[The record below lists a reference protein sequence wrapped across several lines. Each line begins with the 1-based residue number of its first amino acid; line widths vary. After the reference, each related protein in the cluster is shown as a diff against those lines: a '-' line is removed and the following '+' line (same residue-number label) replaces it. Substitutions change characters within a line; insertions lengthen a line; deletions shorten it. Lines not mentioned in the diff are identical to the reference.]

1 MAALTAAQLTDL
13 SRSTGGAYPDA
24 RTAINDASNRGTG
37 ESYLWSRLLHGLV
50 DAEYFVTGLDI
61 NQPIKFKDSGT
72 ATSYGIGADRTW
84 RNIQTLE
91 NMKFYRRKVDTHFS
105 FLDEELVDNQITSMT
120 DFAAQ
125 QFVDLKHS
133 KEQDAITSGWNL
145 LENQLAAVPDPALM
159 EGATTATL
167 IEPYSIFAAI
177 NERTDGLFLDAP
189 GGDFTVKAGLDPT
202 DVDITPNYTP
212 IQETYTQETIATFDN
227 PLEAIDRA
235 RRSASFGA
243 PETFQQYYETPSLY
257 RQVLLASN
265 TGVAAWNFL
274 QRSGQ
279 QNWEKF
285 GEGGVFMPAHHGVPI
300 MYWDP
305 LDTVAIYTDGSNGL
319 VTETSTDASNQGP
332 RFYGINGSFMH
343 PVINPE
349 RFWYVDEVFRHPNNP
364 ETWVVRYVIWWTLR
378 WSSLRRHFIV
388 SPSGTGLF
396 S

>member
-1 MAALTAAQLTDL
+1 MASLTAAQLTDL
-13 SRSTGGAYPDA
+13 ARSVGGAYPDA

-37 ESYLWSRLLHGLV
+37 ESYLWSRLLHGLT

-72 ATSYGIGADRTW
+72 AQSYGIGDDRMW

-105 FLDEELVDNQITSMT
+105 FLDEELVDTQITSMT

-133 KEQDAITSGWNL
+133 KEQDAITSGWNY
-145 LENQLAAVPDPALM
+145 LENQLAAVPDPATM
-159 EGATTATL
+159 EGATTATV
-167 IEPYSIFAAI
+167 IEPYSLFVAVNEFA
-177 NERTDGLFLDAP
+177 NGLPLYAP
-189 GGDFTVKAGLDPT
+189 GGNFTTVAGLDPT

-212 IQETYTQETIATFDN
+212 IQETYTSEAVGTFDN

-235 RRSASFGA
+235 RRKASFGA

-265 TGVAAWNFL
+265 RGVAAWNFL

-285 GEGGVFMPAHHGVPI
+285 GEGGVYMPAHHGVPI

-305 LDTVAIYTDGSNGL
+305 LDTVAIYDDGASGL
-319 VTETSTDASNQGP
+319 ATELTANVEGP
-332 RFYGINGSFMH
+332 RFYGINGNFLH

-364 ETWVVRYVIWWTLR
+364 ETWVVRYVIWWCLR
-378 WSSLRRHFIV
+378 WSSRRRHFIV
-388 SPSGTGLF
+388 SPGADLF
-396 S
+396 D